1 MRDKKKNNEIEKEKE
16 NPIEIKINKGTQIK
30 NS

>member
-1 MRDKKKNNEIEKEKE
+1 MRDKKKNNEIEKE
-16 NPIEIKINKGTQIK
+16 NPIEIKINKETQIK

>member
-1 MRDKKKNNEIEKEKE
+1 MRDKKKNNEIDKE
-16 NPIEIKINKGTQIK
+16 NPIEIKINKETRIK